1 MRVVMRTEVVITE
14 ERELEITQKMCD
26 TFCEYFAESYRAE
39 FEPITPEEIE
49 KYNNGEESKLDQVA
63 IFGGR
68 EMRLADLWNNW
79 IREELYDDGDYY
91 ELDRDYMNE
100 NIYYEA

>member
-1 MRVVMRTEVVITE
+1 MKVVMRIEVVVTE

-26 TFCEYFAESYRAE
+26 TFCEYFAESYKAE

-63 IFGGR
+63 IFGGK
-68 EMRLADLWNNW
+68 EMQLAGLWNNW
-79 IREELYDDGDYY
+79 IREELWDGDYY
-91 ELDRDYMNE
+91 ELDRDCINE